1 MAFKTI
7 ATLAGRLT
15 ANIQDAAFPQMT
27 GQEKSCSISGGK
39 HVFLFFLNH
48 GVSVI

>member
-15 ANIQDAAFPQMT
+15 ANVQDAVFPQMT
-27 GQEKSCSISGGK
+27 GQEKSCRISGGK
-39 HVFLFFLNH
+39 HVAFFINR